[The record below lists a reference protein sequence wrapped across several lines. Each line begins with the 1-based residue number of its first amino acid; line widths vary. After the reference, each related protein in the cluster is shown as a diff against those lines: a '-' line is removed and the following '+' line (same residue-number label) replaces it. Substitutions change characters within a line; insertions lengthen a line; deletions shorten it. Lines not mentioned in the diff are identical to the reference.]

1 MKNSSNNNKDIIEFK
16 EEIMKHFQILE
27 NNFKSEYN
35 SKFSKI
41 NSNFDQMELK
51 LNTLSHNNDSLLDLI
66 SKQNFNFEK
75 LNNFQSFENKANQT
89 LLTQEIQL
97 KNILEEISRIK
108 NDIHKI
114 TTENLI
120 LSGSIGPG
128 AVFKNLSE
136 YLVYQMDEFNKLRI
150 ETSQNKKKVADW
162 DKTAMNTI
170 TNTLFKFQSHYN
182 NKHKQI
188 YVLMEKN
195 KSLLN
200 NKILDLETKFERYQN
215 KIDIII

>member
-120 LSGSIGPG
+120 LPGSIGPG

>member
-120 LSGSIGPG
+120 
-128 AVFKNLSE
+128 
-136 YLVYQMDEFNKLRI
+136 
-150 ETSQNKKKVADW
+150 
-162 DKTAMNTI
+162 
-170 TNTLFKFQSHYN
+170 
-182 NKHKQI
+182 
-188 YVLMEKN
+188 
-195 KSLLN
+195 
-200 NKILDLETKFERYQN
+200 
-215 KIDIII
+215 